1 MYVAGIDSIDIGA
14 EDTSTETKDPSK
26 FCIVIKRRAF
36 GSFEPMYVAKYLFRP
51 EDIRSAYRTALALLL
66 YYNCKVNVEATKLSI
81 IHWLKREG
89 YGYLLLNRPR
99 ATYADLSKKK
109 KPTIGTPAT
118 QAIIAHQT
126 DLIADYIEDYCGSI
140 WFPDMLDQ
148 LLRYSD
154 DNKTKFDIIAAMGM
168 AELADEEY
176 SGIIPKIVE
185 DSVESEWQDIGY
197 YIDFDGRKKYGI
209 IPKTITPKYNMDFI
223 RDNDDPRRMR
233 TSNPRYNTENIL

>member
-1 MYVAGIDSIDIGA
+1 
-14 EDTSTETKDPSK
+14 
-26 FCIVIKRRAF
+26 
-36 GSFEPMYVAKYLFRP
+36 
-51 EDIRSAYRTALALLL
+51 
-66 YYNCKVNVEATKLSI
+66 
-81 IHWLKREG
+81 
-89 YGYLLLNRPR
+89 
-99 ATYADLSKKK
+99 
-109 KPTIGTPAT
+109 
-118 QAIIAHQT
+118 
-126 DLIADYIEDYCGSI
+126 
-140 WFPDMLDQ
+140 MLDQ

-223 RDNDDPRRMR
+223 RDNDDPRRIR